1 MCGTAVEDDYQVKLG
16 RIVADIE
23 SDAIDRLTLAIGRER
38 YQMRDSRTKR
48 AQRELSAQALLVKRG
63 RSFVVVRAVAA

>member
-1 MCGTAVEDDYQVKLG
+1 MCGTALEDDYQAKLA

-23 SDAIDRLTLAIGRER
+23 SGAIDRLTLAIGRER

-48 AQRELSAQALLVKRG
+48 AQQELLHVGLLKKRG
-63 RSFVVVRAVAA
+63 KSFAVAA